1 MKLTP
6 VVTVFLTHSGRVMLG
21 RRSARVGT
29 YKGAWAGIS
38 GYIERLPLEQAF
50 VEIREETGLSKSD
63 IELGGIGIPIV
74 VEDSNLNARWL
85 VHPFLFEVTDPARIQ
100 TDWEVEEIRW
110 VEPAELQS
118 LPTVPGLDRAL
129 SSVWPPFGDND
140 FWTRLITAA
149 TDTTHGA
156 TTLALTALNALIDFK
171 RRCSTSEFEQA
182 IKALAACRPSMGIF
196 PHLAARLLL
205 GDTSVETLALELNSA
220 VSESASRAAEAIADY
235 RSILTLSY
243 SSAVKK
249 ALIMRAASDTPLNVT
264 IAESRP
270 GLEGVKLAEELASEG
285 INVTLITDAEI
296 GLFVEDSDCVLVG
309 CDAVTEDDMIQNKA
323 GTSLA
328 VLAAWSAGV
337 ACFAV
342 TQTHKIAPPGFPLA
356 MEEQDPKAIGQVA
369 GVKCRNLV
377 FDRTPI
383 SDFDAVYTESGALNP
398 DQLNAIRSLLSTAQ
412 LST

>member
-1 MKLTP
+1 
-6 VVTVFLTHSGRVMLG
+6 
-21 RRSARVGT
+21 
-29 YKGAWAGIS
+29 
-38 GYIERLPLEQAF
+38 
-50 VEIREETGLSKSD
+50 
-63 IELGGIGIPIV
+63 
-74 VEDSNLNARWL
+74 
-85 VHPFLFEVTDPARIQ
+85 
-100 TDWEVEEIRW
+100 
-110 VEPAELQS
+110 
-118 LPTVPGLDRAL
+118 
-129 SSVWPPFGDND
+129 
-140 FWTRLITAA
+140 
-149 TDTTHGA
+149 
-156 TTLALTALNALIDFK
+156 
-171 RRCSTSEFEQA
+171 
-182 IKALAACRPSMGIF
+182 MGIF

-205 GDTSVETLALELNSA
+205 GYTSVETLALELKNA
-220 VSESASRAAEAIADY
+220 VSESARRAAEALADY

-243 SSAVKK
+243 SSAVKE

-270 GLEGVKLAEELASEG
+270 GLEGVTLAKELASEG
-285 INVTLITDAEI
+285 INVTLITDAEV

-309 CDAVTEDDMIQNKA
+309 CDAVTEDDMIQNKV

-383 SDFDAVYTESGALNP
+383 SDFDAVYTESGALNS
-398 DQLNAIRSLLSTAQ
+398 DQLNAIRSLLGTAK